1 MKTNKDQN
9 GPLNHNDIKK
19 DTSKFKN
26 PNFIISFGYAM
37 DGIIHAFKN
46 EKNFRKHI
54 FTAIIVAVVSLLFD
68 LSRVEMAMLC
78 LTISMVMISELINTS
93 IENIVDLIYNR
104 VDKNAKIAKDIG
116 AGAVLIAAIN
126 SVFVG
131 YFIFY
136 DRIVP
141 LSHAAVFKIQK
152 SPTHLAFIALVLV
165 ILFTIILK
173 SIFYKGHGTYLQ
185 GGTVSGHSSIAFCAA
200 TMIAYLANNTLVT
213 ILSLLLAFL
222 VAESRVEGKIHSLS
236 EVIFGGILGVLIAT
250 LIFKLMV

>member
-9 GPLNHNDIKK
+9 GPLNHNDIEK

-116 AGAVLIAAIN
+116 AGAVLIAALN
-126 SVFVG
+126 SVVG
-131 YFIFY
+131 
-136 DRIVP
+136 
-141 LSHAAVFKIQK
+141 
-152 SPTHLAFIALVLV
+152 
-165 ILFTIILK
+165 
-173 SIFYKGHGTYLQ
+173 G
-185 GGTVSGHSSIAFCAA
+185 
-200 TMIAYLANNTLVT
+200 
-213 ILSLLLAFL
+213 
-222 VAESRVEGKIHSLS
+222 
-236 EVIFGGILGVLIAT
+236 
-250 LIFKLMV
+250 

>member
-1 MKTNKDQN
+1 LRLSHVSSLILFLYTT
-9 GPLNHNDIKK
+9 L
-19 DTSKFKN
+19 
-26 PNFIISFGYAM
+26 
-37 DGIIHAFKN
+37 
-46 EKNFRKHI
+46 FR
-54 FTAIIVAVVSLLFD
+54 S
-68 LSRVEMAMLC
+68 
-78 LTISMVMISELINTS
+78 
-93 IENIVDLIYNR
+93 
-104 VDKNAKIAKDIG
+104 
-116 AGAVLIAAIN
+116 VLIASIN
-126 SVFVG
+126 SVFVC

-222 VAESRVEGKIHSLS
+222 
-236 EVIFGGILGVLIAT
+236 
-250 LIFKLMV
+250 